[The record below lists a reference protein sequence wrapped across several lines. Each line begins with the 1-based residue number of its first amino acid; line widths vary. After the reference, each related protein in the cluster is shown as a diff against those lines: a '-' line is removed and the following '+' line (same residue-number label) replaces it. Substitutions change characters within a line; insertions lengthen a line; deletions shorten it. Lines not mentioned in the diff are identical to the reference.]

1 VHNSYE
7 KEKDVTLRQ
16 QIKKKYESFKVTNG
30 ELFNTNL
37 DLDKEMQ
44 VIGEDPSSLSNSR
57 VKTVID
63 SQSRSS

>member
-44 VIGEDPSSLSNSR
+44 VIGEDPSSLCNSR